1 MSDIGP
7 ATSAAEHT
15 LSRSLRP
22 RHISMIAVG
31 GIIGAGFLVGSSVAI
46 RAAGPACVISYALT
60 GGLLFLFMR
69 MLGEMCVAMPE
80 VRSFIE
86 FGRLGLGQWAG
97 FAVGWL
103 YWYFW
108 IIVIPVE
115 AIAGAAILK
124 GWLPLQIWQLGVS
137 LIAVM
142 TAVNLVSARA
152 YGEFEFWF
160 SSIKVV
166 AIIAFIV
173 ISASYALGVSSP
185 SGPTFSNLISHGGF
199 LPHGAVAVVATV
211 TTVIFSMQGTE
222 VVTIAAAESAEPSR
236 AIAQLGFSV
245 LLRVVAFFVLSVL
258 MVVIIVPW
266 DQITVGESPFTIAL
280 QTMHIP
286 WAPAIM
292 SAIILTAVM
301 SCLNSAFYVAS
312 RVLFAMAESGDA
324 PRWLVKTNAR
334 RVPARSVLLGSAVG
348 MVGIFAATFSPGTVF
363 SFLVNAS
370 GATIVLVYTAIAV
383 SQVRLRRLNETRG
396 GPPPALPMWLF
407 PWLSYFVIAAMMAV
421 LLAMSCTPELASQF
435 WISVLA
441 AVVVLVVYAIVR
453 RRRYHTE
460 SKATRNAMPQQE
472 ASR

>member
-1 MSDIGP
+1 MTDITP
-7 ATSAAEHT
+7 AKSATEHT

-46 RAAGPACVISYALT
+46 KAAGPACVISYALT

-97 FAVGWL
+97 FTVGWL

-108 IIVIPVE
+108 IVVIPVE
-115 AIAGAAILK
+115 AIAGAVILRS
-124 GWLPLQIWQLGVS
+124 WLPLPIWQLGVS
-137 LIAVM
+137 LIAVT

-160 SSIKVV
+160 SSIKVA

-173 ISASYALGVSSP
+173 ISVSYALGVSSP
-185 SGPTFSNLISHGGF
+185 SGPTFSNLVSHGGF

-236 AIAQLGFSV
+236 AVAQLGFSV
-245 LLRVVAFFVLSVL
+245 ILRVVAFFVLSVL
-258 MVVIIVPW
+258 MVLTIVPW
-266 DQITVGESPFTIAL
+266 TRITVGQSPFTYAL

-286 WAPAIM
+286 FAPVLM

-312 RVLFAMAESGDA
+312 RVLFAMAECGDA
-324 PRWLVKTNAR
+324 PRWLVPTNTR
-334 RVPARSVLLGSAVG
+334 RVPARSVLLGSAAGVA
-348 MVGIFAATFSPGTVF
+348 GIIAATFSPGVVF

-370 GATIVLVYTAIAV
+370 GATIVLVYVAIAI
-383 SQVRLRRLNETRG
+383 SHVRLRRIHETHG
-396 GPPPALPMWLF
+396 GLTLVLPMWFF
-407 PWLSYFVIAAMMAV
+407 PWLSYFVIAAMTAV
-421 LLAMSCTPELASQF
+421 LFAMACTPELASQF
-435 WISVLA
+435 WTSMLTA
-441 AVVVLVVYAIVR
+441 AVVLAIYTIVR
-453 RRRYHTE
+453 RRRLQAA
-460 SKATRNAMPQQE
+460 SKPHQGAMSQQGT
-472 ASR
+472 